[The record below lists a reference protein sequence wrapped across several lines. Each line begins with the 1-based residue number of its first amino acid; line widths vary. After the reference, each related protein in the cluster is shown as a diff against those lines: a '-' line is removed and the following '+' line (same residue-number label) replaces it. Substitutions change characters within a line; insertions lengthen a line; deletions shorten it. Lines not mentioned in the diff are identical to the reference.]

1 MYCDYAATT
10 PLSDGM
16 KKYLFEIMDEFGNP
30 SSRYSLGDE
39 SRQIVELT
47 RQSVRKFINAPDDC
61 EVVFTPSG
69 SASNTLAVK
78 GFFDNDFYSDRYGL
92 VYSPLLHKSLNKI
105 AKFGDK
111 HEIFAIERVHVFE
124 NGKIILKDLEGS
136 CKDVRNFGN
145 RPFVMVEY
153 ANSEIGT
160 IQDIAEIA
168 EIVHK
173 YYGILYVDCTGAISS
188 IPIDMKKLAV
198 DMLGFSAHKLGAL
211 KGCGVLCYKKNI
223 ELVPLVFGAQENGL
237 VGGTENVL
245 GIASLGYA
253 IQTYE
258 YKNFDEAMRRVILKR
273 IDDYGWKLAGD
284 RDDRLPNSFYFSIPG
299 ANAEKLVTKLDI
311 YKGIQCSTG
320 SACSSGS
327 KKPSSALEAIRVLT
341 KDIFSYIRLSFHG
354 DEKLDDVLAVLDT
367 INEVANEKM

>member
-16 KKYLFEIMDEFGNP
+16 KKYLCETMDKFGNP

-39 SRQIVELT
+39 TRQIVELT

-61 EVVFTPSG
+61 EIVFTPSG

-78 GFFDNDFYSDRYGL
+78 GFFDNDFYADRYDL
-92 VYSPLLHKSLNKI
+92 IYSPLLHKSLNNIVNYEDSHGHCVVQKL
-105 AKFGDK
+105 
-111 HEIFAIERVHVFE
+111 HVYE
-124 NGKIILKDLEGS
+124 NGNIALTDLDDT
-136 CKDVRNFGN
+136 CKYTVSIGD
-145 RPFVMVEY
+145 RPFVVVEY

-160 IQDIAEIA
+160 LQNISEIA

-173 YYGILYVDCTGAISS
+173 YYGILYIDCTGAISS
-188 IPIDMKKLAV
+188 VSIDMKNLDV
-198 DMLGFSAHKLGAL
+198 DMLGFSAHKIGAL
-211 KGCGVLCYKKNI
+211 KGCGVLCYKKHI
-223 ELVPLVFGAQENGL
+223 ELVPLIFGAQENGL

-245 GIASLGYA
+245 GVASLGYA
-253 IQTYE
+253 IDHHQYS
-258 YKNFDEAMRRVILKR
+258 NFGYSVREAILNKIDE
-273 IDDYGWKLAGD
+273 YGWKLAGD
-284 RDDRLPNSFYFSIPG
+284 RDNRLPNSFYFCIPG
-299 ANAEKLVTKLDI
+299 INAEHLVARLDL

-327 KKPSSALEAIRVLT
+327 KKPSSTLEAIGTST

-354 DEKLDDVLAVLDT
+354 DESLDDVLAVLET
-367 INEVANEKM
+367 IREVANEEV